1 MPVDAT
7 LEVERALFAAG
18 APVVIGVDE
27 VGRGALAGVVA
38 VGACAIL
45 PTCAEHPV
53 GLRDSKLLSPAR
65 RAALV
70 PLAHGWAQAIA
81 VGEAEPSE
89 VDELGIIAAL
99 GLAGRRALIALH
111 GAGVD
116 VGRAEVLVDGVHDWL
131 TPALVTA
138 PRIRTRAKADRD
150 CASVAA
156 ASVIAKEHR
165 DALMRDEH
173 ARFPV
178 YGWDGNKGYGSPAHL
193 AAIAEHGA
201 TERHRRTWLRAP
213 EAAGDARGASGA
225 EV

>member
-18 APVVIGVDE
+18 APVIIGIDE

-45 PTCAEHPV
+45 PTCGEHPS

-70 PLAHGWAQAIA
+70 PLAQGWAQAIA
-81 VGEAEPSE
+81 VGESQPSE

-111 GAGVD
+111 DVGVD
-116 VGRAEVLVDGVHDWL
+116 VGRAEVIVDGVHDWL

-156 ASVIAKEHR
+156 ASIIAKEHR
-165 DALMRDEH
+165 DALMRTEH
-173 ARFPV
+173 ERLPV

-193 AAIAEHGA
+193 AAIAEHGPSD
-201 TERHRRTWLRAP
+201 RHRRSWLRSPGAT
-213 EAAGDARGASGA
+213 GDARGSLGA